1 MMVEQA
7 QLINRFI
14 RLYTVQQDMQQ
25 LVPDLL
31 QEIPTGKL
39 HTSTMKPNQGAFVHL
54 HLILPSFCGGN
65 LTHVNCFLPD
75 MHNDEGINITTV
87 DFHTRKHSTRNI

>member
-1 MMVEQA
+1 MIVEQA
-7 QLINRFI
+7 QLMNRFI

-39 HTSTMKPNQGAFVHL
+39 HTSTMKPN
-54 HLILPSFCGGN
+54 
-65 LTHVNCFLPD
+65 
-75 MHNDEGINITTV
+75 
-87 DFHTRKHSTRNI
+87 